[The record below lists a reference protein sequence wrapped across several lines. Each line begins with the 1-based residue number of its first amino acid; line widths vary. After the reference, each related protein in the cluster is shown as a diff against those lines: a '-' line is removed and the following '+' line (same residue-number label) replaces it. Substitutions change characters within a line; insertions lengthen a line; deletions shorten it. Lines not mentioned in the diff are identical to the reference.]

1 MNKIKDKKEL
11 NEEEETYLFLTNLHS
26 FLKEKL
32 REAKDMMEIN
42 LKIELNDESIIYE
55 RKRENFNLHLSPSIA
70 NIIEKFDK
78 RVKYLCDSEEKLINI
93 HNLLKIDLNKIQLDK
108 EYDINFNL

>member
-11 NEEEETYLFLTNLHS
+11 DEEEETYS
-26 FLKEKL
+26 FLEHLHEFLKKKL
-32 REAKDMMEIN
+32 KEAKDMMEIN

-55 RKRENFNLHLSPSIA
+55 RKREQFNLFLSPSIA

-78 RVKYLCDSEEKLINI
+78 RVKYLCESEENLINI
-93 HNLLKIDLNKIQLDK
+93 HNLLNIDLNEIKLEK
-108 EYDINFNL
+108 EYDIKI